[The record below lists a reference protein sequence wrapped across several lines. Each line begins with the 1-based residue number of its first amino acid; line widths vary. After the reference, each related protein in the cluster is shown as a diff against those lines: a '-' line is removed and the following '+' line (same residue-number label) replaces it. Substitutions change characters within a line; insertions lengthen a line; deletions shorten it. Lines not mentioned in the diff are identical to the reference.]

1 MPMQTNEARQSP
13 EGEDVA
19 SPMSARMASQSDK
32 EPALEEGATG
42 RAEGLNRRGV
52 DVDAIERA
60 EARQSPE
67 GEDAAA

>member
-1 MPMQTNEARQSP
+1 MPMHANGARQSP

-19 SPMSARMASQSDK
+19 SPMSARMASQSGK

-52 DVDAIERA
+52 DVDAVECA
-60 EARQSPE
+60 EARQPPE
-67 GEDAAA
+67 GEDTAA